1 MFKIKVSDE
10 KGDTLAETAWVTQ
23 TKPRGLSALHKAHVF
38 NVAEIPRPPPD
49 DEGTEDVPLT
59 PEEELKVDPRHGK
72 KHEAY
77 RCPKHGVVHTN
88 ERVSHDCSASDNDDP
103 APASSRDL
111 PVPAHGLP
119 VPPPTSGP
127 ALLRSPR
134 SGGPHNTNI
143 EQMMA
148 ELAVRRVRQLAAPP
162 SYYRSLPLT
171 TDPYHAQCFP
181 RSYAHSPKPVILPA
195 TSLPS
200 LCSLHRIK

>member
-148 ELAVRRVRQLAAPP
+148 ELAVRRCYCVDTDNCLCPHSSVDLSYMDRPSPPP
-162 SYYRSLPLT
+162 SPGTSS
-171 TDPYHAQCFP
+171 P
-181 RSYAHSPKPVILPA
+181 RAHLSDQD
-195 TSLPS
+195 
-200 LCSLHRIK
+200 